1 MYETK
6 DLSTLVGPEGLGLH
20 YFSDG
25 YDKNVT
31 SIITDCYNF
40 ETLIFYI
47 VNFVGNDRFI
57 MGSVF

>member
-1 MYETK
+1 MTYMCGIK

-31 SIITDCYNF
+31 SIITDC
-40 ETLIFYI
+40 
-47 VNFVGNDRFI
+47 
-57 MGSVF
+57 